1 MTSVKA
7 FFNPTGQTSGVG
19 LQPSVEVDV
28 LLGNNPSMDRKTKR
42 LIPALSGLLLALTLG
57 ACGWAE
63 WPPPSRV
70 QAVNTPPPRAPHT
83 SPAPAPQAP
92 PQVAP
97 VSRLEPVERVDSVDG
112 SDPVFVGADSV
123 TVGKGDTVYAV
134 SRRHKVSPR
143 AIIEANDLRPPY
155 RLTVGQ
161 RLKLPRERRH
171 EVAAGDTLYS
181 ISRRYDIDMY
191 TLAKANGV
199 EPPYTIV
206 TGQELRIPA
215 GGPEVRQVASAP
227 ATEPVT
233 QSDAKPD
240 QPASTLVARTPP
252 PPSKPAAVSPPPSR
266 RGGFIWPT
274 EGKVISRFGP
284 KTKGLHNDGINISA
298 PRGSEV
304 KAAENGVVA
313 YAGNEIRGFG
323 NLLLIK
329 HDGGWITAYAHNDEI
344 LVERGQRI
352 DRGQV
357 IAKVGST
364 GNVTSPQLHFELR
377 RGRNAVDPLVH
388 LKRS

>member
-1 MTSVKA
+1 
-7 FFNPTGQTSGVG
+7 
-19 LQPSVEVDV
+19 
-28 LLGNNPSMDRKTKR
+28 MDRKTKR
-42 LIPALSGLLLALTLG
+42 LIPALTGLLLALTLG

-83 SPAPAPQAP
+83 SPAPAPQVP

-123 TVGKGDTVYAV
+123 TVGKGDTVYAI

-143 AIIEANDLRPPY
+143 AIIGANDLRPPY

-199 EPPYTIV
+199 APPYTIV

-227 ATEPVT
+227 ATEPET

-266 RGGFIWPT
+266 SGGFIWPT
-274 EGKVISRFGP
+274 DGKVISRFGP

-344 LVERGQRI
+344 LVTRGQRI

-357 IAKVGST
+357 IAKIGST

-377 RGRNAVDPLVH
+377 RGRNAVDPMVY